1 MKCPTTINEYRFYN
15 FTLVGECVCGGGGG
29 GGALEDNG
37 SHGATSITVFTATTY

>member
-15 FTLVGECVCGGGGG
+15 FTLVGECVCGGGG
-29 GGALEDNG
+29 ALEDNG